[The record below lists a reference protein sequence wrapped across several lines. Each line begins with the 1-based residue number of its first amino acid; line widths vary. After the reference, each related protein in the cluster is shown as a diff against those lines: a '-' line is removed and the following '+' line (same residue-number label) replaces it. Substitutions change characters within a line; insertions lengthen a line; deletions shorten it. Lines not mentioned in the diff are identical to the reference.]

1 MKRWIPYLIMVL
13 LVLGILDYYFR
24 AKLPAQLD
32 LDLIFKTHNKTSS
45 APVQAEKVSD
55 ALLALRQRHHLKPLK
70 EVEKGTPVREVPN
83 GTYGF
88 ATCEVQT
95 VHTTRTNSP
104 LLEIHKH
111 LDGIVY
117 YVGYASEDHIEK
129 YLTRQKN
136 FHILVSSEPR
146 GKASLLLE
154 IPVDFVTKC
163 TASTG
168 GNAQFDL
175 FVTAIPELLSFRPTA
190 NFHAELLA
198 GSS

>member
-1 MKRWIPYLIMVL
+1 MKRWIAYLLMLL

-32 LDLIFKTHNKTSS
+32 LDLIFKAHNKTSG
-45 APVQAEKVSD
+45 APARAEKVSD
-55 ALLALRQRHHLKPLK
+55 AILALRQRHHLKPLN
-70 EVEKGTPVREVPN
+70 EMEKGTPVREVPN

-163 TASTG
+163 TASAG
-168 GNAQFDL
+168 GNGQFDL
-175 FVTAIPELLSFRPTA
+175 FVTAIPELLSFRPA
-190 NFHAELLA
+190 SDFYAKLPE
-198 GSS
+198 SSG

>member
-1 MKRWIPYLIMVL
+1 MKRWIAYLLMLL

-32 LDLIFKTHNKTSS
+32 LDLIFKAHNKTSG
-45 APVQAEKVSD
+45 APARAEKVSD
-55 ALLALRQRHHLKPLK
+55 AILALRQRHHLKPLN
-70 EVEKGTPVREVPN
+70 EMEKGTPVREVPN

-136 FHILVSSEPR
+136 FHILVSSEAR
-146 GKASLLLE
+146 GKASVLLE

-163 TASTG
+163 TASAG
-168 GNAQFDL
+168 GNGQFDL
-175 FVTAIPELLSFRPTA
+175 FVTAIPELLSFRPA
-190 NFHAELLA
+190 SDFYAKLPA
-198 GSS
+198 SSG